1 MRCLALCL
9 ALVPA
14 LYACHRE
21 VPRPNLLLVSID
33 TLRADR
39 LGSYGYAS
47 AETPRLDALAA
58 RGWRFADA
66 STVVPLTLPAHSS
79 LLTGTFPAH
88 HGVRDNG
95 GFYLGEEQATL
106 AETLKA
112 EGYRTG
118 GFVGSFVLDRRWGI
132 AQGFDR
138 YFDEFDLSKY
148 DGVGMDVV
156 QRRGDE
162 VVEQAERWLGA
173 DTTTPFF
180 AWVHLYDPHT
190 PYDAPEPFRS
200 RHPQDIAG
208 AYDAEI
214 AWTDSLVGRL
224 LDGLAS
230 RGALDRTI
238 VIVVGDHGE
247 SLGAHGEQTHGFF
260 IYEDTLHIPLLVSG
274 PSVGSRTVSAAVRI
288 VDVMPTALD
297 LLGIASPPAVQGRSL
312 APLGRGERLDLVPM
326 SETWYPRFHYGWSE
340 LMSIRDGR
348 YKLIRAPR
356 RELYDLERDPHE
368 TADLAAAERGRADT
382 MERALTNAR
391 QRVTAAGAARAP
403 QAVDPE
409 VSERLEA
416 LGYLGG
422 GISAAHMEDGPRGD
436 PKDKIEL
443 YALLKSAGQASLEGR
458 LDEAIARVRRA
469 LARDP
474 GIVEGYTLL
483 GNFHGKAQR
492 WDEAVA
498 AYKKALA
505 LDPEHQ
511 GAIFSLALAYK
522 NEGRFSDAEAGFE
535 RARVLDPRNT
545 KAAWQLADLW
555 MRDKQYARAEAVLQD
570 SLAKSADRP
579 PNLVKLGECYL
590 EMKRP
595 RDAARVLEEALAARP
610 SQASAHFNL
619 ALAREELGDLEGAR
633 RDYEAELALNSGA
646 YRASFNLGRLL
657 LRAGLPREARQ
668 RFADAVR
675 SNPAFGTGHLYLAKA
690 QLDAGDLPAALES
703 ARLGLAR
710 APDRATAPL
719 GHYVLADVYTRMG
732 RPRDAARAVAAA
744 RRLEAGG

>member
-1 MRCLALCL
+1 MRRLALCL
-9 ALVPA
+9 ALWPA
-14 LYACHRE
+14 LAGCQRE
-21 VPRPNLLLVSID
+21 AARPNLLLVSID

-58 RGWRFADA
+58 GGWRFTQA

-95 GFYLGEEQATL
+95 GFYLGDEQTTL

-112 EGYRTG
+112 QGYRTG
-118 GFVGSFVLDRRWGI
+118 GFVGSFVLDRRWGTG
-132 AQGFDR
+132 QGFDR

-148 DGVGMDVV
+148 DGVGMDSV

-162 VVEQAERWLGA
+162 VVEQALRWLGEDSPA
-173 DTTTPFF
+173 PFF
-180 AWVHLYDPHT
+180 AWIHLYDPHT
-190 PYDAPEPFRS
+190 PYNAPEPFRS
-200 RHPQDIAG
+200 RHPHDILG

-224 LDGLAS
+224 LDGVAA
-230 RGALDRTI
+230 RGARDRTV

-247 SLGAHGEQTHGFF
+247 ALGDHGEQTHGFF
-260 IYEDTLHIPLLVSG
+260 IYEGTLHIPLIVAG
-274 PSVGSRTVSAAVRI
+274 PSIAPRTVAAPVRI
-288 VDVMPTALD
+288 VDVMPTALE
-297 LLGIASPPAVQGRSL
+297 LLGVTAPPAVQGRSL
-312 APLGRGERLDLVPM
+312 SPLGRGEALDLVPL

-356 RELYDLERDPHE
+356 RELYDLERDPRE
-368 TADLAAAERGRADT
+368 TTDLAGSEPARADA
-382 MERALTNAR
+382 MERALVEIR
-391 QRVTAAGAARAP
+391 QRVTRSGAEKAP

-422 GISAAHMEDGPRGD
+422 GISPRHLEERPRGD

-458 LDEAIARVRRA
+458 LDDAIALARQA

-474 GIVEGYTLL
+474 DIVEGHALL
-483 GNFHGKAQR
+483 GNFHSKAKR
-492 WDEAVA
+492 WDDAVA
-498 AYKKALA
+498 AYRKALA

-511 GAIFSLALAYK
+511 GALFSLALAYK
-522 NEGRFSDAEAGFE
+522 NQGRLRDAEAGFE
-535 RARVLDPRNT
+535 RARALDPRNT
-545 KAAWQLADLW
+545 KAVWQLADLW
-555 MRDKQYARAEAVLQD
+555 MRDKQYARAEAALLD
-570 SLAKSADRP
+570 ALAKNADRP
-579 PNLVKLGECYL
+579 PCLVKLGECYL

-595 RDAARVLEEALAARP
+595 RDAVKVLEEALAARP
-610 SQASAHFNL
+610 SQALAHFNL
-619 ALAREELGDLEGAR
+619 ALAKEELGDLEGAR
-633 RDYEAELALNSGA
+633 RDYEAELVLDPHA

-657 LRAGLPREARQ
+657 LRAGRPREAAP
-668 RFADAVR
+668 RFAEAVR
-675 SNPAFGTGHLYLAKA
+675 SNPDFGTGHLYLAKA
-690 QLDAGDLPAALES
+690 QLDSGDLAAALES
-703 ARLGLAR
+703 ARLGLQR
-710 APDRATAPL
+710 APEPATAPL

-744 RRLEAGG
+744 RRLERGG